1 MAMAGS
7 VALMKLLD
15 ATLVAFVVHGAD
27 VFGSAGGVVSW
38 CRVNGI
44 SRATFYRH
52 LARVRQDGS
61 WQPLSRRPRRSPRA
75 TPAPVVEAIL
85 RLRRTLGPD
94 NGAVTI
100 HYHLGQDRQLAGTAI
115 PCPATIH
122 KILRRAGQVTAQPRK
137 RPKSS
142 WRRFSYARPRDCYQ
156 IDATIVALAD
166 GAKVVVFE
174 VLDDATRTLVA
185 TRAALSEN
193 AADAVAAIKTAFTD
207 FGVPALV
214 LSDNGSAFT
223 TRLTNGGT
231 SRFTRAVTDAGARL
245 IHSSPYH
252 PQTCGKV
259 ERHHRTFKDWLATQ
273 QPPATL
279 AELQHLCSTY
289 QHWYNTVRP
298 HSVHSAPP
306 WTAWQHAPSLGG
318 PQRLPLQHDA
328 AVHTR
333 TVTAV
338 GTIRCA
344 GNTTISVGKPRAGQR
359 LTTVRDGHHVTV
371 YDADGTPI
379 GHLVIDPT
387 KKHQGRLT
395 PAA

>member
-174 VLDDATRTLVA
+174 VRDDATRTLVA

-193 AADAVAAIKTAFTD
+193 AADAVTAIKTAFTD

-259 ERHHRTFKDWLATQ
+259 ERHHRTFKDWLVTQ

-279 AELQHLCSTY
+279 AGLAARPQPRRTAAAAPATRRRGPHPHRHRSRHHPLRGQHHHLRRKAPRRTTPHHRPRRSPRHRLRRRRDT
-289 QHWYNTVRP
+289 HRSLGPRP
-298 HSVHSAPP
+298 HQEAP
-306 WTAWQHAPSLGG
+306 G
-318 PQRLPLQHDA
+318 PTHP
-328 AVHTR
+328 
-333 TVTAV
+333 
-338 GTIRCA
+338 
-344 GNTTISVGKPRAGQR
+344 
-359 LTTVRDGHHVTV
+359 
-371 YDADGTPI
+371 
-379 GHLVIDPT
+379 
-387 KKHQGRLT
+387 GRLRC
-395 PAA
+395 

>member
-1 MAMAGS
+1 MTMAGS
-7 VALMKLLD
+7 VALMNLLD

-27 VFGSAGGVVSW
+27 VFGSAGGVVGW

-44 SRATFYRH
+44 ARATFYRH
-52 LARVRQDGS
+52 LERVRQEGA
-61 WQPLSRRPRRSPRA
+61 WQARSRRPRRSPAA
-75 TPAPVVEAIL
+75 TPAPVVEAVL
-85 RLRRTLGPD
+85 RLRAALGPD

-100 HYHLGQDRQLAGTAI
+100 HYHLGRDPQLAGMAI

-166 GAKVVVFE
+166 GVKVVVFE

-185 TRAALSEN
+185 TRAALTEN
-193 AADAVAAIKTAFTD
+193 ATDAIAAIKTAFAD
-207 FGVPALV
+207 FGVPGIV
-214 LSDNGSAFT
+214 LSDNGVAFT
-223 TRLTNGGT
+223 SRLTGGGT

-279 AELQHLCSTY
+279 TELQRLCSAY
-289 QHWYNTVRP
+289 QHWYNTLRP
-298 HSVHSAPP
+298 HSVHGAPP
-306 WTAWQHAPSLGG
+306 WTAWQHAATLGG
-318 PQRLPLQHDA
+318 PQHLPLQHDA
-328 AVHTR
+328 AVTTR

-344 GNTTISVGKPRAGQR
+344 GNTTISVGAPRAGQQ
-359 LTTVRDGHHVTV
+359 LTIVRDGQHVTV
-371 YDADGTPI
+371 YDTDGTPL
-379 GHLVIDPT
+379 GHLVLDPT
-387 KKHQGRLT
+387 KNHQGRLT